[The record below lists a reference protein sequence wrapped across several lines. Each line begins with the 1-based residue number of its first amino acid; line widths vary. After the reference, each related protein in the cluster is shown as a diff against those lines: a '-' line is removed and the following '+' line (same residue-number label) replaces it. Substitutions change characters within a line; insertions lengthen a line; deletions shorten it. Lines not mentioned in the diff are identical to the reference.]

1 VITNVGVKFPAYL
14 QLAKLASE
22 IPLTYRTNWAVHFV
36 TVLLQIYL
44 LKVVWTAVYAGRDS
58 VDGVDLDQMLT
69 YLTLAN
75 LQWNL
80 LWPFL
85 VDFMHDRV
93 REGNIALDL
102 ARPIGLVEQM
112 LAYQVGMT
120 AGTVP
125 FLALTFPLAIF
136 LGRLQPP
143 ASAGAAVWYLLSLVL
158 GYLVVVLIGLLL
170 GLLSFWTTETSG
182 FFTVYQFINQ
192 FFAGTLIPL
201 WLFPGVLRTIAQFLP
216 FQGFAFVPV
225 AIYLGQLTGGD
236 RLLAVGTQVFWVII
250 LYLAA
255 RFVWMRSLRRVVI
268 QGG

>member
-1 VITNVGVKFPAYL
+1 MNTVLIRLPAYL

-22 IPLTYRTNWAVHFV
+22 IPFTYRANWIFHFV
-36 TVLLQIYL
+36 SVLLQIYL
-44 LKVVWTAVYAGRDS
+44 LKIVWTAVYAGRGA
-58 VDGVDLDQMLT
+58 VDGIGLDQMLT

-75 LQWNL
+75 LQWNI

-85 VDFMHDRV
+85 VEFMHDRV

-112 LAYQVGMT
+112 LSYQVGMT

-125 FLALTFPLAIF
+125 FLVLAFPLAIL
-136 LGRLQPP
+136 LGRLQLP
-143 ASAGAAVWYLLSLVL
+143 ASAEAAGWYLVSLIL
-158 GYLVVVLIGLLL
+158 GYMVVVLIGLLL

-182 FFTVYQFINQ
+182 FFTVYQFTNQ
-192 FFAGTLIPL
+192 FFAGTFIPL
-201 WLFPGVLRTIAQFLP
+201 WFFPPILRTIAQFLP

-225 AIYLGQLTGGD
+225 AIYLGQLTGPD
-236 RLLAVGTQVFWVII
+236 RLLAIGTQLFWAFA

-255 RFVWMRSLRRVVI
+255 RFVWRRSLRRVVI